1 MNLARSALALLA
13 ALMLGAATPT
23 GQLYSVDGAASSL
36 SAKVPFFGIGSR
48 SAGFP
53 AVSGSIRL
61 DHAHPKEI
69 SLDVTIDA
77 RALTA
82 PDKLTLSRLRGEK
95 FFWVEKYPA
104 VRFVGREISFTSPT
118 TGNVNGELTARG
130 VTQPVTLQVAFD
142 HPPMQSLPGEAIT
155 LTGETKIN
163 RYDFEM
169 KSYRL
174 IVGKWVNIQLKA
186 RLVPQA

>member
-1 MNLARSALALLA
+1 MIMARTLMALLA
-13 ALMLGAATPT
+13 AMLLGAAAPA
-23 GQLYSVDGAASSL
+23 GQLYAVDGAASGL
-36 SAKVPFFGIGSR
+36 SAKVPFFGIGSK

-53 AVSGSIRL
+53 SVSGSIRL
-61 DHAHPKEI
+61 DHARPQDI

-82 PDKLTLSRLRGEK
+82 PDQLTLGRLKGEK

-104 VRFVGREISFTSPT
+104 VHFVGRQIAFTSPT
-118 TGNVNGELTARG
+118 TGSVKGELTVRG
-130 VTQPVTLQVAFD
+130 VTQPVTLQVVFD
-142 HPPMQSLPGEAIT
+142 HPPAQTLPGEAIT

-163 RYDFEM
+163 RYDFGM
-169 KSYRL
+169 RSYRL

-186 RLVPQA
+186 RMVPRA